1 MGSKHRSIRDMQ
13 NASER
18 FRAEHSA
25 WLTLAMLTGRA
36 YPRIPT
42 KRADLGGV
50 GGFDAL
56 RRRPGGLARAA
67 AWWRAALAKV
77 DDVF

>member
-1 MGSKHRSIRDMQ
+1 MPRKHRSIRDMQ
-13 NASER
+13 TASER

-42 KRADLGGV
+42 KRTDL

>member
-1 MGSKHRSIRDMQ
+1 MPRKHRSNRDMQ
-13 NASER
+13 TASER

-36 YPRIPT
+36 CPRIPT
-42 KRADLGGV
+42 KRTDL

>member
-1 MGSKHRSIRDMQ
+1 MRWNRRSIRDLQ
-13 NASER
+13 TASER

-25 WLTLAMLTGRA
+25 WLTYAMLTGRS

-42 KRADLGGV
+42 RRADL

-56 RRRPGGLARAA
+56 RRRSGGLARAA
-67 AWWRAALAKV
+67 AWWRAALSRV
-77 DDVF
+77 NDVF

>member
-1 MGSKHRSIRDMQ
+1 MPRKHRSIRDMQ
-13 NASER
+13 TASER

-42 KRADLGGV
+42 KRTDQ

>member
-1 MGSKHRSIRDMQ
+1 MARS
-13 NASER
+13 AGER

-25 WLTLAMLTGRA
+25 WLTLAMLTGRP

-42 KRADLGGV
+42 KRTDLGGYE
-50 GGFDAL
+50 GL

-67 AWWRAALAKV
+67 AWWRAALSRV
-77 DDVF
+77 NDVF

>member
-1 MGSKHRSIRDMQ
+1 MQ
-13 NASER
+13 TASER

-36 YPRIPT
+36 YPRIPA
-42 KRADLGGV
+42 KRTDL

>member
-1 MGSKHRSIRDMQ
+1 MPRQHRSIRDMQ
-13 NASER
+13 SASER

-42 KRADLGGV
+42 KRTDL

>member
-1 MGSKHRSIRDMQ
+1 MRRNRSIRDLQ
-13 NASER
+13 STSER

-42 KRADLGGV
+42 KRADR
-50 GGFDAL
+50 GGFDDL
-56 RRRPGGLARAA
+56 RSRPGGLARAA
-67 AWWRAALAKV
+67 AWWRAALARV
-77 DDVF
+77 NDVF

>member
-1 MGSKHRSIRDMQ
+1 MRWNHRSIRDVRS
-13 NASER
+13 ASER

-25 WLTLAMLTGRA
+25 WLTLAMLTGRP

-42 KRADLGGV
+42 RRADH
-50 GGFDAL
+50 GGFDPL

-67 AWWRAALAKV
+67 AWWRAALARV
-77 DDVF
+77 NDAF